1 MGKIIKQFNNIVL
14 LLNGEFPK
22 HNYPLSLLKKS
33 DFIICCDGSINKL
46 EKFGLTCSLII
57 GDMDSIDNYLKNKYQ
72 QKLLIIE
79 RQTDTDLEKAL
90 KYCIEN
96 NLKKIDI
103 LGFSGNRDD
112 HYISNIFTCFE
123 YSSKINIKLHSD
135 YGSFFFINQNQKFKS
150 YKGQVISLFSISNNV
165 QIKTKNLKY
174 ELNYD
179 NLDYLYSGVSNES
192 LSDEISINVKNGTIM
207 GYFSNRRLN
216 GKNI

>member
-1 MGKIIKQFNNIVL
+1 
-14 LLNGEFPK
+14 
-22 HNYPLSLLKKS
+22 
-33 DFIICCDGSINKL
+33 
-46 EKFGLTCSLII
+46 
-57 GDMDSIDNYLKNKYQ
+57 MDSIDNYLKNKYQ